1 MKLCYVLPQYYKN
14 SSENFYHIANFLSE
28 LGKNVDL
35 YVVIENSDT
44 PPKIDNVKKIFTLN
58 TQSVSMSILRRMFR
72 LVRIY
77 FELNKEGVSVFFSRS
92 SITGVFP
99 LVLANRFLNFNRLN
113 IIFWSCGQDV
123 VPISFL
129 PKKKNIKRI
138 ISKVIASF
146 VFKGINYLATGPE
159 LMVDYYNQHYK
170 IPKNKIL
177 TLYNDISLSRFYPLS
192 ANEKAKNKQK
202 IIGINKKVMLFVH
215 TFNKSRGVDLLPL
228 FAKRIIDNDL
238 NIKIIAIGRPG
249 DYSEQLNK
257 EIKVHRL
264 EGCLLNL
271 GMVANK
277 DISKY
282 YQIAD
287 LFIMPSRGEGFPRV
301 LLESMACACPSIAFD
316 VGGVK
321 NILPEE
327 IIDELVVPLKDESKF
342 IGQSL
347 KIINDDA
354 CLLDFG
360 QKSLKKVEKFST
372 KNIVQMYLNSLNNL
386 K

>member
-44 PPKIDNVKKIFTLN
+44 HPKIDNVKKFFTLN
-58 TQSVSMSILRRMFR
+58 TESVSMSIFSRMCR

-159 LMVDYYNQHYK
+159 LMVDYYNQQYK

-228 FAKRIIDNDL
+228 IAKRIIDNDL

-287 LFIMPSRGEGFPRV
+287 LFIMPSKGEGFPRV

-327 IIDELVVPLKDESKF
+327 IIEELVIPLKDESKF
-342 IGQSL
+342 IRQSL

-360 QKSLKKVEKFST
+360 RKSLKNVEKFST
-372 KNIVQMYLNSLNNL
+372 KNIVQMYLDCFNNL